1 MIYNELEDLRKGMAG
16 ILRIA
21 GEQVEILAA
30 GILQKTF
37 IDDLIYTAV
46 FSDHEDVRKAA
57 RWIIRRAGAAAGI
70 HSASIQSLYEAM
82 GRKEAAG
89 FTVPA
94 INIRALTYHSAQA
107 VLRAAMKLRVG
118 PVIFEIA
125 RSEIDY
131 TRQRPEEYT
140 AAVTAAAI
148 KVGYG
153 GPLFLQGDHFQ
164 INAGKFAKDPDKE
177 VQAVKDLIWEAIEAG
192 FYNIDV
198 DTSTLVDLTKTTV
211 KAQQELNYTLAAELT
226 TMIRDL
232 EPAAV
237 TISVGGEIGE
247 VGGKNSTVEELAAFM
262 EGYAGELQ
270 KIDENMKGISK
281 ISVQTGTSHGGV
293 PMPDGSVAAV
303 KLDFDTLG
311 KLSAAA
317 RDIYRLSGAVQHGA
331 STLPDEAFDRFPAVG
346 TAEVHLATGFQN
358 IIYDSSHFPA
368 DIKNRIYDYLNKDCR
383 GEKQEGDTE
392 EQFLYKTRKKGFG
405 PFKRDLWELPTDRL
419 TSLGAELE
427 HQFSFLFKQLHVG
440 DTKQIMETFVKPE
453 DVPLPVPA
461 GLKE

>member
-1 MIYNELEDLRKGMAG
+1 LIYQQLADLKKGMEG
-16 ILRIA
+16 ILRIT
-21 GEQVEILAA
+21 GDNVEILAA
-30 GILQKTF
+30 GFLQNTL

-46 FSDHEDVRKAA
+46 FNDHEDVRKAA
-57 RWIIRRAGAAAGI
+57 RWIIRRTGAAAGV

-82 GRKEAAG
+82 GRKDVAG

-107 VLRAAMKLRVG
+107 VLQAAMKLNVG
-118 PVIFEIA
+118 PFIFEIA

-140 AAVTAAAI
+140 SAVTAAAI
-148 KVGYG
+148 KIGYR

-198 DTSTLVDLTKTTV
+198 DTSTLVNLTKKTV
-211 KAQQELNYTLAAELT
+211 KEQQELNYTLAAELT

-232 EPAAV
+232 EPAGV

-262 EGYAGELQ
+262 EGYREELR
-270 KIDENMKGISK
+270 KIDEDMKGISK

-293 PMPDGSVAAV
+293 PMPDGTVAEV
-303 KLDFDTLG
+303 KLDFDTLA
-311 KLSAAA
+311 KLSEAA
-317 RDIYRLSGAVQHGA
+317 RITYGLSGAVQHGA
-331 STLPDEAFDRFPAVG
+331 STLPQEAFDRFPAVG

-358 IIYDSSHFPA
+358 IIYDSSHLPA
-368 DIKNRIYDYLNKDCR
+368 DIKNRIYDYLNRECR
-383 GEKQEGDTE
+383 GEKKESDTE

-405 PFKRDLWELPTDRL
+405 PFKRDLWELPTDHL
-419 TSLGAELE
+419 SALGAELE
-427 HQFSFLFKQLHVG
+427 NQFSFLFEKLQVRN
-440 DTKQIMETFVKPE
+440 TRKIMETFVKPE
-453 DVPLPVPA
+453 DVPLKAPA
-461 GLKE
+461 GLKG